1 MDLNL
6 NENEHLI
13 PFSIKGEFQ
22 EVEDSQNLPENN
34 FEQKLENEKLAET
47 IFNQVKHFNEIQRK
61 FSAQINAQLQG
72 LVESIFSL
80 KILDK
85 YFK

>member
-13 PFSIKGEFQ
+13 PFSIKEEFH
-22 EVEDSQNLPENN
+22 ETENSQNLSENN

-72 LVESIFSL
+72 
-80 KILDK
+80 
-85 YFK
+85 

>member
-13 PFSIKGEFQ
+13 PFSIKEEFQ
-22 EVEDSQNLPENN
+22 ETENSQNLSENN

-72 LVESIFSL
+72 LVDL
-80 KILDK
+80 KINIVNKK
-85 YFK
+85 YH

>member
-13 PFSIKGEFQ
+13 PFSIKEEFQ
-22 EVEDSQNLPENN
+22 ETENSQNLSENN

-72 LVESIFSL
+72 LVEIIT
-80 KILDK
+80 ILIK
-85 YFK
+85 LY

>member
-13 PFSIKGEFQ
+13 PFSIKEEFQ
-22 EVEDSQNLPENN
+22 ETENSQNLSENN

-72 LVESIFSL
+72 
-80 KILDK
+80 
-85 YFK
+85 

>member
-13 PFSIKGEFQ
+13 PFSIKEEFQ
-22 EVEDSQNLPENN
+22 VTENSQNVSENN

-72 LVESIFSL
+72 
-80 KILDK
+80 
-85 YFK
+85 